1 MEEHCWICDSER
13 GYLLVPCL
21 NKEEIMCMSYFQEDL
36 ILMAIFYI
44 TRLVVVYANGHVSM
58 WAILALWNS
67 KENVIFHEAAF
78 LVIFQR
84 R

>member
-1 MEEHCWICDSER
+1 
-13 GYLLVPCL
+13 
-21 NKEEIMCMSYFQEDL
+21 MSYFQEDL

-44 TRLVVVYANGHVSM
+44 TKLVVVSANGHVSM
-58 WAILALWNS
+58 WVILALSNS